1 MGIFFEFAK
10 LGGEDRWD
18 VASMTKN
25 DFSWDGGFC
34 ALLKFSSL
42 FFSQIVL
49 GQLSMLKEQC
59 SALIAER
66 LRRGNGFMQV
76 VIIARLQ
83 SLAWR
88 IGPMM
93 RTCMIQV
100 ILKW

>member
-1 MGIFFEFAK
+1 MGYGFNEEERFFLGWWILCLVKVLIFIFP
-10 LGGEDRWD
+10 
-18 VASMTKN
+18 
-25 DFSWDGGFC
+25 
-34 ALLKFSSL
+34 
-42 FFSQIVL
+42 QIVS

-93 RTCMIQV
+93 RTCMNQV